1 MYRLFSHPFSK
12 EQFLLPSQKKKLR
25 AERAAQQPQYDPN
38 DPDAVIVAVDEEMI
52 QAAPGQ
58 PLVTN
63 LPSTRM

>member
-1 MYRLFSHPFSK
+1 M
-12 EQFLLPSQKKKLR
+12 LPSQKKKLR

-63 LPSTRM
+63 LSSPRM